1 MLSIIAKLL
10 RVLNSETNPAQIS
23 LAFCL
28 AMLAGLTPFS
38 SLHNLMPLFL
48 VLILRV
54 NLSSF
59 LVGLAFFS
67 GVAYLLDPVF
77 HQIGLGVLKAEA
89 LQNLW
94 TQCYNNPFIRL
105 TRFNNTI
112 LMGSLVFSL
121 LFFIPLF
128 MATNLFIRKY
138 RDHILTL
145 VQKSRIMKALKASKF
160 YSIYNRVDQ
169 IRGKG

>member
-1 MLSIIAKLL
+1 MLRIIAKLL

-23 LAFCL
+23 LAFCF
-28 AMLAGLTPFS
+28 AMLAGLTPFF
-38 SLHNLMPLFL
+38 SLHNLIPLFL

-59 LVGLAFFS
+59 LVGLAFFN
-67 GVAYLLDPVF
+67 GVAYLLDPLF

-112 LMGSLVFSL
+112 LMGSLAFSVL
-121 LFFIPLF
+121 LFVPLF
-128 MATNLFIRKY
+128 IASNLFIRKY
-138 RDHILTL
+138 RDHVLAL
-145 VQKSRIMKALKASKF
+145 VQKSRIMKALKASRF
-160 YSIYNRVDQ
+160 YSVYNKLEQV
-169 IRGKG
+169 RGKG